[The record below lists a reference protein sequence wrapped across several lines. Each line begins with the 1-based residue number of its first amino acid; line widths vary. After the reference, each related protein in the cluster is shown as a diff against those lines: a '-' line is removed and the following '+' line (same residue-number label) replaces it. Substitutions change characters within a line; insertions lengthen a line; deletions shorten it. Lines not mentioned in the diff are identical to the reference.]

1 MAVQTK
7 LQVRRDTAA
16 NWTSTNPTLASGEIG
31 FETDTLKFKVG
42 NGSTAWTS
50 LKYSQDASLLN
61 GTASITALTATGD
74 VSAGG
79 VLKSTQSSGDE
90 GGQIDLTKSV
100 TNTTIT
106 TGVSIDVY
114 QDKLRFYETGG
125 TNRGFY
131 LDITGGG
138 ASAGT
143 NLNGVIF
150 NGGTITNALI
160 VSNTSGVNTSGQF
173 ISTIATGTAP
183 FVVSSTTQVANLNVA
198 VSGIANNLTG
208 GTANKGELVYQSGVN
223 TTSELTAPTTNMS
236 ALLYNTSTNAPYW
249 ATPPQAM
256 TSLMGYTST
265 ATAAGFTSLSN
276 TSSYYQQFTGS
287 TTQTVVLPNT
297 ATLSQGWTFHIVNN
311 STGNVTANT
320 FANAA
325 TVITIPA
332 NTTAM
337 VTCIDTTSNTA
348 TGWEVGLTDFGT
360 YTGTGSVVMNNTPT
374 FTTPN
379 IGAATG
385 VNVNV
390 SGQLISRIATG
401 TAPLVV
407 TSTTQVA
414 NLNVALSGST
424 SNVLGGAAGSLP
436 YQSAANTTTY
446 LARTATNNSTLA
458 FNSSTNAPFWVQPT
472 LSNTYYAATTSA
484 QLAGVISDETGSGA
498 LVFGTTPTI
507 TPANAAAATSASQA
521 GYIGMPLLSKSAAYG
536 VAATDAGKVIYYTT
550 TGQTVTIPAN
560 SNVAFEIGTTLT
572 FITAAS
578 VSLSIAITTDTMYL
592 AGTGTTG
599 TRTLAQYGM
608 ATAVKITSTSWIIS
622 GNGLT

>member
-16 NWTSTNPTLASGEIG
+16 NWTSTNPTLAAGEIG
-31 FETDTLKFKVG
+31 FETDTLEFKIG
-42 NGSTAWTS
+42 NGSNTWST
-50 LKYSQDASLLN
+50 LKYSTDVSLLN
-61 GTASITALTATGD
+61 GTMTSATFAGLISDETGSGNVVFSTSPSLTTPNIGAATGTSLNVSGNVTATGEFF
-74 VSAGG
+74 S
-79 VLKSTQSSGDE
+79 
-90 GGQIDLTKSV
+90 
-100 TNTTIT
+100 NTTGQGKIT
-106 TGVSIDVY
+106 LGDAAITKQSGSAF
-114 QDKLRFYETGG
+114 QFLSGG
-125 TNRGFY
+125 SFTQVVTAPTF
-131 LDITGGG
+131 T
-138 ASAGT
+138 
-143 NLNGVIF
+143 
-150 NGGTITNALI
+150 
-160 VSNTSGVNTSGQF
+160 SNV
-173 ISTIATGTAP
+173 ATGTAP
-183 FVVSSTTQVANLNVA
+183 FTVTSTTQVANLNVA

-265 ATAAGFTSLSN
+265 VTAAGFTSLTNS
-276 TSSYYQQFTGS
+276 SSYYQQFTGS

-297 ATLSQGWTFHIVNN
+297 ATLATGWTFHIVNN

-385 VNVNV
+385 INVNV
-390 SGQLISRIATG
+390 SGQLISRQATG
-401 TAPLVV
+401 TAPFVV
-407 TSTTQVA
+407 SSTTQVA
-414 NLNVALSGST
+414 NLNAATT
-424 SNVLGGAAGSLP
+424 SISANLGAGAAGSLP
-436 YQSAANTTTY
+436 YQSAANTTTF

-507 TPANAAAATSASQA
+507 TPANAAAATAASQA
-521 GYIGMPLLSKSAAYG
+521 GYIGMPQISVSANTAIL
-536 VAATDAGKVIYYTT
+536 ATHAGKHIYTT
-550 TGQTVTIPAN
+550 VTGLTHTIPAN
-560 SNVAFEIGTTLT
+560 SNVAFEIGSTIT
-572 FITAAS
+572 FINPAS
-578 VSLSIAITTDTMYL
+578 VSLTIAITTDTMYL
-592 AGTGTTG
+592 ANTGTTG
-599 TRTLAQYGM
+599 SRTLAAYGM
-608 ATAVKITSTSWIIS
+608 ATAVKITSTSWIIG